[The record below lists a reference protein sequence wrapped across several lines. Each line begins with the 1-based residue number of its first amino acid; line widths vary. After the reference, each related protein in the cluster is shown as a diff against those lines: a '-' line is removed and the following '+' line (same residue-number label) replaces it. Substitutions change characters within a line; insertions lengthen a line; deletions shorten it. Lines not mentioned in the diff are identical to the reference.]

1 MLQSGKA
8 IRRLSHKR
16 CNVKY
21 EMDGDVPDETLPP
34 ETDETASEEPVQPE
48 GDASVDVQAA
58 SQIIASE
65 TTTSYSYI
73 YASGKLLQEKVTTD
87 GTTETHNFFYDN
99 TGKPYAMQINGT
111 TYYYVTNLQG
121 DVMGLVDTSG
131 NSVASYTYDP
141 YGKVLTATGTL
152 AEKNPLRYRGYYYDS
167 ESSLYYLQSRYYD
180 PATRRFINADSYAGT
195 GQGMLGYNMFAYCNN
210 NPLLKLDS
218 EGNLGLAVIAGG
230 LIGGAIAGALIGTVS
245 HLVSSGMKGEQVTAG
260 GILSAA
266 AVGAATG
273 AIGALGGITGTSTV
287 AAIVVGLV
295 SGVTVAINTEGD
307 FGTKFLTGFM
317 SGTIAGIGT
326 YLGSNV
332 TTALDSGFVCGCS
345 TFAGGL
351 FSGAPTEIVSV
362 AAQQASSKVGENIH
376 SATNPNRSSH
386 FPKGSKQFTEF
397 CLY

>member
-1 MLQSGKA
+1 M
-8 IRRLSHKR
+8 
-16 CNVKY
+16 Y
-21 EMDGDVPDETLPP
+21 DGDEGGNETLPPVVDEEVPDETIPP

-48 GDASVDVQAA
+48 GDVAVDVQAT

-65 TTTSYSYI
+65 TSTAYSYI
-73 YASGKLLQEKVTTD
+73 YASGKLLQEKVTTN
-87 GTTETHNFFYDN
+87 GATETHNFFYDN
-99 TGKPYAMQINGT
+99 TGKPYAMQVNGT

-121 DVMGLVDTSG
+121 DVMGMVDASG
-131 NSVASYTYDP
+131 NSVATYTYDP
-141 YGKVLTATGTL
+141 YGKVLTATGAL

-167 ESSLYYLQSRYYD
+167 ESGLYYLLSRYYD

-295 SGVTVAINTEGD
+295 SGVTVAINTEG
-307 FGTKFLTGFM
+307 GFWNKVLDRFYV
-317 SGTIAGIGT
+317 GYDCWNRNIPGIKCNNST
-326 YLGSNV
+326 RFWICMWMLYFCWRAV
-332 TTALDSGFVCGCS
+332 FWCS
-345 TFAGGL
+345 HRN
-351 FSGAPTEIVSV
+351 
-362 AAQQASSKVGENIH
+362 SK
-376 SATNPNRSSH
+376 RSSTAS
-386 FPKGSKQFTEF
+386 FVQSRREYSLCDKSK
-397 CLY
+397 